1 MEKLTNSEVKA
12 IASRIKKELDVII
25 DQKNQKLKESYLKS
39 GEGQR
44 LVELL
49 NQISE
54 KVSIIDRIQEE
65 VHDLRK
71 ILIDDYYYY
80 SYDYELDSVIS
91 EIAPKIPH
99 ADLNE
104 LKDSIVLANL
114 ENVDLNKLIDYV
126 KNNYRFEAEDKRKK

>member
-1 MEKLTNSEVKA
+1 MEKLNNGEVKA

-25 DQKNQKLKESYLKS
+25 DQKNQNLKESYLKS

-49 NQISE
+49 NQITE
-54 KVSIIDRIQEE
+54 KVSIIDKIQEE

-104 LKDSIVLANL
+104 LKDSIILANL
-114 ENVDLNKLIDYV
+114 ESIDLNNLIDYV
-126 KNNYRFEAEDKRKK
+126 KDNYRFETEDKRKK

>member
-1 MEKLTNSEVKA
+1 MEKLNNGEVKA

-25 DQKNQKLKESYLKS
+25 DQKNQNLKESYLKS

-54 KVSIIDRIQEE
+54 KTSIIDKIQEE

-71 ILIDDYYYY
+71 ILIADYYYY

-104 LKDSIVLANL
+104 LKDSIILANL
-114 ENVDLNKLIDYV
+114 ESIDLNNLIDYV
-126 KNNYRFEAEDKRKK
+126 KDNYRFETEDKRKK

>member
-54 KVSIIDRIQEE
+54 KRSVSTKIQGEIN
-65 VHDLRK
+65 DLRE
-71 ILIDDYYYY
+71 ILIGDYYYY
-80 SYDYELDSVIS
+80 SYDYELDSVID

-104 LKDSIVLANL
+104 LKDSILLANL

-126 KNNYRFEAEDKRKK
+126 KTNYRFEAEDKRKK

>member
-1 MEKLTNSEVKA
+1 MEKLSNGEVKA

-25 DQKNQKLKESYLKS
+25 DQKNQNLKESYLKS

-44 LVELL
+44 LVEIL
-49 NQISE
+49 NRISE
-54 KVSIIDRIQEE
+54 KQSVSNKIQGEIN
-65 VHDLRK
+65 DLRE

-80 SYDYELDSVIS
+80 SYDYELDSVID

-104 LKDSIVLANL
+104 LKDSIILANL

>member
-1 MEKLTNSEVKA
+1 MEKLNNGEVKA

-80 SYDYELDSVIS
+80 SYDYELDAVIS

-114 ENVDLNKLIDYV
+114 ENVDLNNLIDYV

>member
-1 MEKLTNSEVKA
+1 MEKLSNGEVKA

-25 DQKNQKLKESYLKS
+25 DQKNQNLKESYLKS
-39 GEGQR
+39 REGQK
-44 LVELL
+44 LVGLI

-54 KVSIIDRIQEE
+54 KVSIIDKIQKE
-65 VHDLRK
+65 VNDLRK
-71 ILIDDYYYY
+71 ILIENYYYY
-80 SYDYELDSVIS
+80 SYDYELDVVIN

-114 ENVDLNKLIDYV
+114 ENIDLNNLIDYV

>member
-1 MEKLTNSEVKA
+1 MEKLNNGEVKA

-25 DQKNQKLKESYLKS
+25 DQKNQNLKESYLKS

-49 NQISE
+49 NQITE
-54 KVSIIDRIQEE
+54 KVSIIDKIQEE

-104 LKDSIVLANL
+104 LKDSIILANL

-126 KNNYRFEAEDKRKK
+126 KTNYRFEAEDKRKK

>member
-54 KVSIIDRIQEE
+54 KRSVST
-65 VHDLRK
+65 K
-71 ILIDDYYYY
+71 I
-80 SYDYELDSVIS
+80 
-91 EIAPKIPH
+91 
-99 ADLNE
+99 
-104 LKDSIVLANL
+104 
-114 ENVDLNKLIDYV
+114 
-126 KNNYRFEAEDKRKK
+126 

>member
-1 MEKLTNSEVKA
+1 MEKLNNGEVKA

-25 DQKNQKLKESYLKS
+25 DQKNQNLKESYLKS

-49 NQISE
+49 NQIAE
-54 KVSIIDRIQEE
+54 KTSIIDKIREE
-65 VHDLRK
+65 VNDLRE
-71 ILIDDYYYY
+71 ILIKDYYYY
-80 SYDYELDSVIS
+80 SYDYELDSVIDG
-91 EIAPKIPH
+91 IAPKIPH

-114 ENVDLNKLIDYV
+114 ENIDLNNLIDYV

>member
-1 MEKLTNSEVKA
+1 MEKLNNGEVKA

-25 DQKNQKLKESYLKS
+25 DQKNQNLKESYLKS

-49 NQISE
+49 NQLSE
-54 KVSIIDRIQEE
+54 KRSIINKIQGEIN
-65 VHDLRK
+65 DLRE
-71 ILIDDYYYY
+71 ILIGDYYYY
-80 SYDYELDSVIS
+80 SYDYELDSVIDG
-91 EIAPKIPH
+91 IAPKIPH

-104 LKDSIVLANL
+104 LKESIILANL

>member
-1 MEKLTNSEVKA
+1 MEKLNNGEVKA

-25 DQKNQKLKESYLKS
+25 DQKNQNLKESYLKS

-49 NQISE
+49 NQIAE
-54 KVSIIDRIQEE
+54 KVSIIDKIQEE

-104 LKDSIVLANL
+104 LKDSIILANL
-114 ENVDLNKLIDYV
+114 ESIDLNNLIDYV
-126 KNNYRFEAEDKRKK
+126 KDNYRFETEDKRKK